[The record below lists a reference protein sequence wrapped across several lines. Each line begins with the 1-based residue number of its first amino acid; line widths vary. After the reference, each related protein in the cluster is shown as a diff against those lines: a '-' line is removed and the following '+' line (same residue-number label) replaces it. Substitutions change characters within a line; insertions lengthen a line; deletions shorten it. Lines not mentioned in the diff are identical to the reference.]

1 MQRKIHEEILLTN
14 AAVSSSNKVNIVS
27 HERDD
32 MHNINNNNK
41 LIQKLSS
48 NNHDESHRRTQKEE
62 HALALKKIEEKLK
75 VLSMEI
81 QQQQQQQN
89 PAQIK
94 TNLISSTSSS
104 LATTTTA
111 SAFNLGSVG
120 VTTTTITTTAPPL
133 PLPPPPPPQPKPQPQ
148 PSAPIIEQE
157 ITKTTSKAEIAS
169 KISCVT
175 GMVMGSHQNDSNI
188 NPHSLAASC
197 NIISNALPPLAQS
210 SNLISNNGGNNN
222 NNKKKFFLLHKQ
234 NQSKCQSQH
243 LNLKKISNTKVGKM
257 PTNNLVKKN
266 FLPKLLTKNNNVS
279 NKHYVNR
286 STSISDNDNKM
297 MKLSISKC
305 LVFCL
310 FIYLR
315 KKNLSLSLYF
325 KNFL

>member
-1 MQRKIHEEILLTN
+1 LQRKIHEEILLTN
-14 AAVSSSNKVNIVS
+14 AAVSSSNKVNILC

-32 MHNINNNNK
+32 NAINNNNSNNINGNTK

-48 NNHDESHRRTQKEE
+48 NHDENQRRTQKEE

-89 PAQIK
+89 PANIK
-94 TNLISSTSSS
+94 ANLISSTSSS
-104 LATTTTA
+104 LATTTTT

-120 VTTTTITTTAPPL
+120 VTTTTATATTAPPQ
-133 PLPPPPPPQPKPQPQ
+133 PPPQPPA
-148 PSAPIIEQE
+148 SIIEQE
-157 ITKTTSKAEIAS
+157 LKTNKAEIAS

-175 GMVMGSHQNDSNI
+175 GMVTSTHQNESNI

-197 NIISNALPPLAQS
+197 NIISNALPPLATS
-210 SNLISNNGGNNN
+210 SNVIGNNGGNNN

-234 NQSKCQSQH
+234 NQNKCPSQH

-257 PTNNLVKKN
+257 PTNGVVKKT
-266 FLPKLLTKNNNVS
+266 FLPKLLTKNSSNNVS

-305 LVFCL
+305 
-310 FIYLR
+310 
-315 KKNLSLSLYF
+315 
-325 KNFL
+325 